1 MNGKGFQ
8 ALVAQL
14 GDLSD
19 VQREALVT
27 ALKRRLPVSEAVE
40 LIDTRFATD
49 PCCGHCGSRHVG
61 GWASQAGLKRYRCK
75 DCAKTFNAL
84 TGTPLAQLHRRDV
97 WFSYAQALADGLS
110 LRKAAK
116 RCGVSLDTAFRWRHR
131 FLTTAKDV
139 KAKVVTG
146 IVEADE
152 TFIRK
157 SVKGSKRLVGRA
169 PRKRGSTAKSGLS
182 SDDYAPVLI
191 VRDRH
196 GATTD
201 QVLPDL
207 EGPTF
212 ARVLKPVVAADALL
226 VSDGRAA
233 YATFADHAG
242 LLHIALNASKGER
255 THGSYHIQ
263 NVNAYISRLKH
274 WMARFKGVAT
284 HYLPSYLGWRRMIER
299 TSDLSPAEILRQAL
313 PQAAT

>member
-1 MNGKGFQ
+1 MLRPLRLAPRRQLEFAGGPQ
-8 ALVAQL
+8 AL
-14 GDLSD
+14 S
-19 VQREALVT
+19 
-27 ALKRRLPVSEAVE
+27 
-40 LIDTRFATD
+40 
-49 PCCGHCGSRHVG
+49 
-61 GWASQAGLKRYRCK
+61 CK

-84 TGTPLAQLHRRDV
+84 TGTPLAQLHRRDA
-97 WFSYAQALADGLS
+97 WFAYAQALADGLS
-110 LRKAAK
+110 LRKAAI
-116 RCGVSLDTAFRWRHR
+116 RCCVSLDTAFRWRHR
-131 FLTTAKDV
+131 FLTTAKDA
-139 KAKVVTG
+139 KPKVVAG

-157 SVKGSKRLVGRA
+157 SVKGSKRLLGRA

-196 GATTD
+196 GETTD

-207 EGPTF
+207 EGSTF
-212 ARVLKPVVAADALL
+212 VRMLKSVVARDALL

-255 THGSYHIQ
+255 TYGSYHIQ
-263 NVNAYISRLKH
+263 NVNGYISRLKH
-274 WMARFKGVAT
+274 WLHRFKGVAT

-299 TSDLSPAEILRQAL
+299 NSHLTPAAILIQAL